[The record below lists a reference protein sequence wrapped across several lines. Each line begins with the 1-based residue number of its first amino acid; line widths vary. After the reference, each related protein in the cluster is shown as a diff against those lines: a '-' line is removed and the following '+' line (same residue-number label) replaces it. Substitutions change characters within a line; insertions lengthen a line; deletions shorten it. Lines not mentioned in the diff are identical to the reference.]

1 MRLIDWDLCLAA
13 MSAPNARRSRTFI
26 TARQRGLTSNEAKVA
41 SVILNRQGT
50 DQRHALMILASK
62 MSDDVWTQVLILMQ
76 LTDLETDS
84 DRACAKSR
92 QAQILARS
100 LPPTEDNRLLC
111 DWTTCMR
118 IRHCN
123 FSPSWIRLSRSFEQL
138 FKYGQKDA
146 VTLALLYVRRQMIQG
161 RSDRVLHLLDR
172 LEKLFEGHS
181 IPFKESDQ
189 IEVQTLR
196 RAILEKNRRLRVRNH
211 PPHRHHQGA
220 SKKRESRLDD
230 TSRRRR

>member
-1 MRLIDWDLCLAA
+1 MRLIDWESLLAT
-13 MSAPNARRSRTFI
+13 MSAPNARRDRTFI

-50 DQRHALMILASK
+50 NQKRALLALADK
-62 MSDDVWTQVLILMQ
+62 MNDDIWTQVLILMQ
-76 LTDLETDS
+76 LADLETDS
-84 DRACAKSR
+84 NRACAKSR

-138 FKYGQKDA
+138 FKYGQRDA
-146 VTLALLYVRRQMIQG
+146 VTLALLYVRRQMTHG
-161 RSDRVLHLLDR
+161 R
-172 LEKLFEGHS
+172 LERALDVLNRLDKLFEEHAVL
-181 IPFKESDQ
+181 FKENGRVE
-189 IEVQTLR
+189 IRTLR
-196 RAILEKNRRLRVRNH
+196 KAILEKNLRIRVRSH
-211 PPHRHHQGA
+211 SPRRHRQGA
-220 SKKRESRLDD
+220 TKKRESKLDE